1 MLSYLKIDN
10 YALIEREELEFSPG
24 FNVVTGESGAG
35 KSILMGAL
43 EFLIGG
49 RTDRGALR
57 SGSSRCCV
65 SGIFTL
71 SAETAERV
79 AALLEAAGVP
89 FDAAT
94 GELALRRVM
103 TSSATRNFIADTPVG
118 GKLLAAV
125 GAELIDFH
133 GVNDQLSLLVPAR
146 QLELLDRFGRLEG
159 RRQKCAELCA
169 AIAALEKERAAF
181 EANLPDDEA
190 ADRLRLMVEEI
201 ELCAPSPGED
211 EELAGKHRLA
221 SNSQQVL
228 ACAAELSQLLSEGE
242 NSVADQLGTVHHRL
256 GELERIDSALVEKL
270 LQKSM
275 GIQDAAMEL
284 SHDIAA
290 LADKVDLDAEE
301 LAAIEARLEELYT
314 LKRRYGPS
322 LEQVLDALKEGRL
335 RLRAADEAAQARK
348 DFADKRKKLDAELE
362 TAARELSAGRRK
374 HAEAFLAKCRAK
386 LELIGFKGC
395 RMEARFEDTAP
406 GTTGMDKLEILFS
419 ANVGEDM
426 RPLRKIASSGE
437 LSRVMLAMKT
447 ILADADAVPTV
458 VFDEIDMNIGGE
470 TANRVGEELHALG
483 KHRQILC
490 ISHLVQV
497 AARADAHFLAEKHAE
512 KGRTV
517 STVRR
522 LDDVRDELARMLG
535 GGESSLRH
543 ADALLREL
551 ADEHEST

>member
-10 YALIEREELEFSPG
+10 YALIERDELEFSPG

-49 RTDRGALR
+49 RTDRGVLR
-57 SGSSRCCV
+57 SGCTRCCV
-65 SGIFTL
+65 NGIFTL
-71 SAETAERV
+71 SAETSERV
-79 AALLEAAGVP
+79 ATLLEDAGVP
-89 FDAAT
+89 FDAAA

-103 TSSATRNFIADTPVG
+103 TASATRNFIADTPVG
-118 GKLLAAV
+118 GKLFAAV

-146 QLELLDRFGRLEG
+146 QLELLDRFGHLEAQ
-159 RRQKCAELCA
+159 RRKCAEAYA
-169 AIAALEKERAAF
+169 AVVELEKERAAF
-181 EANLPDDEA
+181 EANLPDDGV

-201 ELCAPSPGED
+201 ELCDPAPGED

-242 NSVADQLGTVHHRL
+242 NSVADQLGTVYHRL
-256 GELERIDSALVEKL
+256 SELERIDAALTEEL
-270 LQKSM
+270 LQK
-275 GIQDAAMEL
+275 GREIQDAVMEL
-284 SHDIAA
+284 SRGVAA
-290 LADKVDLDAEE
+290 LADKVDLNPEE

-322 LEQVLDALKEGRL
+322 LEQVLDSLEEGRR
-335 RLRAADEAAQARK
+335 RLRAVDEAAQARK
-348 DFADKRKKLDAELE
+348 EFADRRKALDAALEAAARKLSAARKKCADD
-362 TAARELSAGRRK
+362 
-374 HAEAFLAKCRAK
+374 FLAKCRAK

-406 GTTGMDKLEILFS
+406 GVSGMDKLELHFS
-419 ANVGEDM
+419 ANVGEEM

-447 ILADADAVPTV
+447 VLADADAVPTV

-483 KHRQILC
+483 KPRQILG
-490 ISHLVQV
+490 ISQLVQV
-497 AARADAHFLAEKHAE
+497 AARADAHFLAEKHTAN
-512 KGRTV
+512 GRTL
-517 STVRR
+517 SAVRK
-522 LDDVRDELARMLG
+522 LDDVRPELARMLG

-543 ADALLREL
+543 AEALLEEL
-551 ADEHEST
+551 ARK

>member
-57 SGSSRCCV
+57 SGCSRCCV

-79 AALLEAAGVP
+79 AALLETAGVP
-89 FDAAT
+89 FDPAA

-103 TSSATRNFIADTPVG
+103 TASSTRNFIADTPVG
-118 GKLLAAV
+118 GRLLAAV
-125 GAELIDFH
+125 GAELVDFH

-146 QLELLDRFGRLEG
+146 QLELLDRFGHLEAQ
-159 RRQKCAELCA
+159 RQKCADLCA
-169 AIAALEKERAAF
+169 AVSELEKARAAF
-181 EANLPDDEA
+181 EANLPDDSA

-201 ELCAPSPGED
+201 ELCNPAPGED

-228 ACAAELSQLLSEGE
+228 ACASELSQLLSEGE

-256 GELERIDSALVEKL
+256 SELERIDATLTEELLRKSVE
-270 LQKSM
+270 
-275 GIQDAAMEL
+275 IQDAVMEL
-284 SHDIAA
+284 SRDIAS
-290 LADKVDLDAEE
+290 LADKVDLNPEE

-322 LEQVLDALKEGRL
+322 LEQVLDALEEGRR
-335 RLRAADEAAQARK
+335 RLRAVDDAAQARK
-348 DFADKRKKLDAELE
+348 EFADKRKTFDAELAA
-362 TAARELSAGRRK
+362 AARELSNGRK
-374 HAEAFLAKCRAK
+374 KCADDFLAKCRAK

-395 RMEARFEDTAP
+395 RMEARFEETAP
-406 GTTGMDKLEILFS
+406 GATGMDKLELWFS
-419 ANVGEDM
+419 ANLGEDM

-447 ILADADAVPTV
+447 VLADADAVPTV

-483 KHRQILC
+483 SHRQILC

-497 AARADAHFLAEKHAE
+497 AARADAHFLAEKRTE
-512 KGRTV
+512 KGRTL
-517 STVRR
+517 SAVRR
-522 LDDVRDELARMLG
+522 LADVKPELARMLG

-543 ADALLREL
+543 AAALLKEL
-551 ADEHEST
+551 ARK

>member
-10 YALIEREELEFSPG
+10 YALIGEEELEFSPG

-35 KSILMGAL
+35 KSIMMGAL

-57 SGSSRCCV
+57 SGCGRCTV

-71 SAETAERV
+71 TPETAERIAV
-79 AALLEAAGVP
+79 LLDGAGVP
-89 FDAAT
+89 FDAAS
-94 GELALRRVM
+94 GELSLRRVM
-103 TSSATRNFIADTPVG
+103 TASATRNFIADTPVG
-118 GKLLAAV
+118 AKLLGTV
-125 GAELIDFH
+125 GAELVDFH

-146 QLELLDRFGRLEG
+146 QLDLLDRFGHLDAQ
-159 RRQKCAELCA
+159 RRKCADLCA
-169 AIAALEKERAAF
+169 AIAELEKERAAF
-181 EANLPDDEA
+181 EAELPDESA

-201 ELCAPSPGED
+201 EICNPAPGED
-211 EELAGKHRLA
+211 EKLAGRHRLA
-221 SNSQQVL
+221 ANSQQVL
-228 ACAAELSQLLSEGE
+228 ACASELSQLLSEGE
-242 NSVADQLGTVHHRL
+242 GSVADQLGTVHHRL
-256 GELERIDSALVEKL
+256 GELERIDPGMVEQL
-270 LQKSM
+270 LRKSM
-275 GIQDAAMEL
+275 DIQDAVTEL
-284 SHDIAA
+284 SREVAA
-290 LADKVDLDAEE
+290 LADKVDLDPEE

-322 LEQVLDALKEGRL
+322 LEQVLDALEEGRR
-335 RLRAADEAAQARK
+335 RLRAVDEAAHARR
-348 DFADKRKKLDAELE
+348 DFAEKRGKLDAELE
-362 TAARELSAGRRK
+362 GAARELSRGRK
-374 HAEAFLAKCRAK
+374 ACAEKFLAKCRAK
-386 LELIGFKGC
+386 LELIGFKNC
-395 RMEARFEDTAP
+395 RMEARFEEIQP
-406 GTTGMDKLEILFS
+406 SVTGMDKLELHFS

-447 ILADADAVPTV
+447 VLADADAVPTV

-483 KHRQILC
+483 KNRQILC

-497 AARADAHFLAEKHAE
+497 AARADAHFLAEKHTE
-512 KGRTV
+512 NGRTY

-522 LDDVRDELARMLG
+522 LDDVKTELARMLG

-543 ADALLREL
+543 AAALLKEL
-551 ADEHEST
+551 TRR

>member
-57 SGSSRCCV
+57 SGCSRCCV

-71 SAETAERV
+71 SEETAERV
-79 AALLEAAGVP
+79 AALLEEAGVP
-89 FDAAT
+89 FDAAA

-103 TSSATRNFIADTPVG
+103 TASSTRNFIADTPVG
-118 GKLLAAV
+118 GKLLTAV

-133 GVNDQLSLLVPAR
+133 GVNDQLSLLIPAR
-146 QLELLDRFGRLEG
+146 QLELLDRFGHLEEQ
-159 RRQKCAELCA
+159 RRKCADLCA
-169 AIAALEKERAAF
+169 AIAELEKERAAF
-181 EANLPDDEA
+181 EANLPDDSA

-201 ELCAPSPGED
+201 ELCNPAPGED

-228 ACAAELSQLLSEGE
+228 ACASELSQLLSEGE
-242 NSVADQLGTVHHRL
+242 NSVADQLGTVYHRL
-256 GELERIDSALVEKL
+256 SELERIDATLTEEL
-270 LQKSM
+270 LQK
-275 GIQDAAMEL
+275 GREIQDAVMEL
-284 SHDIAA
+284 SRGVAA
-290 LADKVDLDAEE
+290 LADKVDLDPEA
-301 LAAIEARLEELYT
+301 LAALEARLEELYT

-322 LEQVLDALKEGRL
+322 LEQVLDALEEGRR
-335 RLRAADEAAQARK
+335 RLQAVDDAAQARK
-348 DFADKRKKLDAELE
+348 DFADKRKELDAELAA
-362 TAARELSAGRRK
+362 AARKLSKGRK
-374 HAEAFLAKCRAK
+374 KCADAFLAKCRAK

-395 RMEARFEDTAP
+395 RMEAHFEETAP
-406 GTTGMDKLEILFS
+406 GASGMDKLELHFS

-447 ILADADAVPTV
+447 VLADADAVPTV

-497 AARADAHFLAEKHAE
+497 AARADAHFLAEKHTQNN
-512 KGRTV
+512 RTV
-517 STVRR
+517 SSVRR
-522 LDDVRDELARMLG
+522 LDDVKAELARMLG

-543 ADALLREL
+543 AAALLKEL
-551 ADEHEST
+551 GRK

>member
-10 YALIEREELEFSPG
+10 YALIEREELEFSPA

-57 SGSSRCCV
+57 SGSDRCTV

-71 SAETAERV
+71 SQETAARIG
-79 AALLEAAGVP
+79 ALLDDAGVP
-89 FDAAT
+89 FDPGA

-103 TSSATRNFIADTPVG
+103 TPSATRNFIADTPVG
-118 GKLLAAV
+118 AKLLGAV

-146 QLELLDRFGRLEG
+146 QLELLDRFGHLEEK
-159 RRQKCAELCA
+159 RQECASICSEL
-169 AIAALEKERAAF
+169 AALERERAAF
-181 EANLPDDEA
+181 EANLPDDGA

-201 ELCAPSPGED
+201 ELCDPAPGED

-221 SNSQQVL
+221 ANSQQVL
-228 ACAAELSQLLSEGE
+228 EYASELSQLLSEGE
-242 NSVADQLGTVHHRL
+242 GSVADQLGTVHHRL
-256 GELERIDSALVEKL
+256 SELERIDSCLVEQL
-270 LQKSM
+270 LHKSM
-275 GIQDAAMEL
+275 DIQDAVTEL
-284 SHDIAA
+284 SRDIAS
-290 LADKVDLDAEE
+290 LADKVDLDPEE

-322 LEQVLDALKEGRL
+322 LEQVLDALEEGKR
-335 RLRAADEAAQARK
+335 RLRAVDEAAQARR
-348 DFADKRKKLDAELE
+348 DFAAKRKALEDKLAS
-362 TAARELSAGRRK
+362 AARELSAARRK
-374 HAEAFLAKCRAK
+374 CADKFLGKCRAK
-386 LELIGFKGC
+386 LELIGFRNC
-395 RMEARFEDTAP
+395 RMEASFEDIPA
-406 GTTGMDKLEILFS
+406 GSSGMDKLELHFS

-447 ILADADAVPTV
+447 VLADADSVPTV

-470 TANRVGEELHALG
+470 TANRVGEELHDLG
-483 KHRQILC
+483 RHRQILC

-497 AARADAHFLAEKHAE
+497 AARADAHFLAEKHTE
-512 KGRTV
+512 KGRTF
-517 STVRR
+517 SAVRR
-522 LDDVRDELARMLG
+522 LNDVKPELARMLG

-543 ADALLREL
+543 AEALLEEL
-551 ADEHEST
+551 ARK

>member
-10 YALIEREELEFSPG
+10 FALIEREELEFSPG

-57 SGSSRCCV
+57 SGSNRCTV
-65 SGIFTL
+65 SGIFSL
-71 SAETAERV
+71 SAGTAARIGQ
-79 AALLEAAGVP
+79 LLDEAGVP
-89 FDAAT
+89 FDPDA
-94 GELALRRVM
+94 GELGLRRVM
-103 TSSATRNFIADTPVG
+103 TASATRNFIADTPVG
-118 GKLLAAV
+118 AKLLAAV
-125 GAELIDFH
+125 GAELVDFH

-146 QLELLDRFGRLEG
+146 QLELLDRFGHLEG
-159 RRQKCAELCA
+159 QRGKCAELCS
-169 AIAALEKERAAF
+169 AIAELEKERAAF
-181 EANLPDDEA
+181 EANLPDDDA
-190 ADRLRLMVEEI
+190 ADRLHLMVEEI
-201 ELCAPSPGED
+201 ELCNPAPGED

-228 ACAAELSQLLSEGE
+228 ACASELSQLLSEGE
-242 NSVADQLGTVHHRL
+242 DSVADRLGTVYHRL
-256 GELERIDSALVEKL
+256 SELERIDATLTEEL
-270 LQKSM
+270 LRK
-275 GIQDAAMEL
+275 GREIQDAVMEL
-284 SHDIAA
+284 SRDVAA
-290 LADKVDLDAEE
+290 LADKVDLDPEA

-322 LEQVLDALKEGRL
+322 LEQVLDALEEAKR
-335 RLRAADEAAQARK
+335 RLRAVDDAAQARR
-348 DFADKRKKLDAELE
+348 DFAAKRKALDADLL
-362 TAARELSAGRRK
+362 AAAKKLSAGRRK
-374 HAEAFLAKCRAK
+374 CAEKFLAGCRAK
-386 LELIGFKGC
+386 LELIGFKNC
-395 RMEARFEDTAP
+395 RMEARFEETVP
-406 GTTGMDKLEILFS
+406 GASGMDKLELWFS

-447 ILADADAVPTV
+447 VLADADAVPTV

-483 KHRQILC
+483 NHRQILC

-497 AARADAHFLAEKHAE
+497 AARADAHFLAEKRTE
-512 KGRTV
+512 KGRTL
-517 STVRR
+517 SSVRR
-522 LDDVRDELARMLG
+522 LADVKPELARMLG

-543 ADALLREL
+543 AAALLKEL
-551 ADEHEST
+551 ARA

>member
-10 YALIEREELEFSPG
+10 YALIEREELEFSPA

-57 SGSSRCCV
+57 SGSDRCTV

-71 SAETAERV
+71 SQETAARIG
-79 AALLEAAGVP
+79 ALLDDAGVP
-89 FDAAT
+89 FDPGA

-103 TSSATRNFIADTPVG
+103 TPSATRNFIADTPVG
-118 GKLLAAV
+118 AKLLGAV

-146 QLELLDRFGRLEG
+146 QLELLDRFGHLEEK
-159 RRQKCAELCA
+159 RQECASICSEL
-169 AIAALEKERAAF
+169 AALERERAAF
-181 EANLPDDEA
+181 EANLPDDGA

-201 ELCAPSPGED
+201 ELCDPAPGED

-221 SNSQQVL
+221 ANSQQVL
-228 ACAAELSQLLSEGE
+228 EYASELSQLLSEGE
-242 NSVADQLGTVHHRL
+242 GSVADQLGTVHHRL
-256 GELERIDSALVEKL
+256 SELERIDSCLVEQL
-270 LQKSM
+270 LHKSM
-275 GIQDAAMEL
+275 DIQDAVTEL
-284 SHDIAA
+284 SRDVAA
-290 LADKVDLDAEE
+290 LADKVDLDPEE

-322 LEQVLDALKEGRL
+322 LEQVLDALEEGKR
-335 RLRAADEAAQARK
+335 RLRAVDEAAQARR
-348 DFADKRKKLDAELE
+348 DFAAKRKALEDKLAS
-362 TAARELSAGRRK
+362 AARELSAARRK
-374 HAEAFLAKCRAK
+374 CADKFLGKCRAK
-386 LELIGFKGC
+386 LELIGFRNC
-395 RMEARFEDTAP
+395 RMEARFEDIPA
-406 GTTGMDKLEILFS
+406 GSSGMDKLELHFS

-447 ILADADAVPTV
+447 VLADADSVPTV

-470 TANRVGEELHALG
+470 TANRVGEELHDLG
-483 KHRQILC
+483 RHRQILC

-497 AARADAHFLAEKHAE
+497 AARADAHFLAEKHTE
-512 KGRTV
+512 KGRTF
-517 STVRR
+517 SAVRR
-522 LDDVRDELARMLG
+522 LNDVKPELARMLG

-543 ADALLREL
+543 AEALLEEL
-551 ADEHEST
+551 ARK

>member
-57 SGSSRCCV
+57 SGCSRCCV

-71 SAETAERV
+71 SPGTAQRV
-79 AALLEAAGVP
+79 AALLEAVGVP
-89 FDAAT
+89 FDMAA

-103 TSSATRNFIADTPVG
+103 TASSTRNFIADTPVG
-118 GKLLAAV
+118 GKLLTAV

-146 QLELLDRFGRLEG
+146 QLELLDRFGHLEEQ
-159 RRQKCAELCA
+159 RQKCADLCA
-169 AIAALEKERAAF
+169 AIADLEKERAAF
-181 EANLPDDEA
+181 EANLPDDSA

-201 ELCAPSPGED
+201 ELCNPAPGED
-211 EELAGKHRLA
+211 EELAAKHRLA

-228 ACAAELSQLLSEGE
+228 SCASELSQLLSEGE
-242 NSVADQLGTVHHRL
+242 NSVADQLGTVYHRL
-256 GELERIDSALVEKL
+256 SELERIDATLTEEL
-270 LQKSM
+270 LQK
-275 GIQDAAMEL
+275 GRDIQDAVMEL
-284 SHDIAA
+284 SRGVAA
-290 LADKVDLDAEE
+290 LADKVDLNPEE
-301 LAAIEARLEELYT
+301 LAAVEARLEELYT

-322 LEQVLDALKEGRL
+322 LEQVLDSLEEGRR
-335 RLRAADEAAQARK
+335 RLQAVEDAAQARK
-348 DFADKRKKLDAELE
+348 DFADKRKALDSELAA
-362 TAARELSAGRRK
+362 AARELSKGRK
-374 HAEAFLAKCRAK
+374 QCADAFLAKCRSK

-395 RMEARFEDTAP
+395 RMEARFEEMAP
-406 GTTGMDKLEILFS
+406 SASGMDKLEIWFS

-447 ILADADAVPTV
+447 VLADADAVPTV

-470 TANRVGEELHALG
+470 TANRVGEELHNLG

-497 AARADAHFLAEKHAE
+497 AARADAHFLAEKHTANN
-512 KGRTV
+512 RTL
-517 STVRR
+517 SSVRR
-522 LDDVRDELARMLG
+522 LDDVKAELARMLG

-543 ADALLREL
+543 AAALLKEL
-551 ADEHEST
+551 DRK

>member
-57 SGSSRCCV
+57 SGCSRCCV

-71 SAETAERV
+71 SEETARRV
-79 AALLEAAGVP
+79 SALLEDAGVP
-89 FDAAT
+89 FDAAA

-103 TSSATRNFIADTPVG
+103 TASATRNFIADTPVG

-146 QLELLDRFGRLEG
+146 QLELLDRFGRLED
-159 RRQKCAELCA
+159 RRQKCADLCA
-169 AIAALEKERAAF
+169 AIAELEKERAAF
-181 EANLPDDEA
+181 EADLPDDGA

-201 ELCAPSPGED
+201 ELCNPAPGED

-221 SNSQQVL
+221 SNSQQVM
-228 ACAAELSQLLSEGE
+228 ACASELSQLLSEGE
-242 NSVADQLGTVHHRL
+242 NSVADQLGTVYHRL
-256 GELERIDSALVEKL
+256 SELERIDATLTEEL
-270 LQKSM
+270 LQK
-275 GIQDAAMEL
+275 GREIQDAVMEL
-284 SHDIAA
+284 SRGVAS
-290 LADKVDLDAEE
+290 LADKVDLDPEA

-322 LEQVLDALKEGRL
+322 LEQVLDSLEAGRR
-335 RLRAADEAAQARK
+335 RLHAVDEAAQARK
-348 DFADKRKKLDAELE
+348 DFADKRKALDAQLAA
-362 TAARELSAGRRK
+362 AARELSKGRK
-374 HAEAFLAKCRAK
+374 KCADDFLAKCRAK
-386 LELIGFKGC
+386 LELIGFKNC
-395 RMEARFEDTAP
+395 RMEARFEETAP
-406 GTTGMDKLEILFS
+406 GPSGMDKLELWFS

-447 ILADADAVPTV
+447 VLADADAVPTV

-497 AARADAHFLAEKHAE
+497 AARADAHFLAEKHTE
-512 KGRTV
+512 NDRTR
-517 STVRR
+517 SSVRR
-522 LDDVRDELARMLG
+522 LDDVKAELARMLG

-543 ADALLREL
+543 AAALLKEL
-551 ADEHEST
+551 SRK

>member
-57 SGSSRCCV
+57 SGCSRCCV

-71 SAETAERV
+71 FPETAERV
-79 AALLEAAGVP
+79 AALLETAGVP
-89 FDAAT
+89 FDPTA

-103 TSSATRNFIADTPVG
+103 TASSTRNFIADTPVG

-146 QLELLDRFGRLEG
+146 QLELLDRFGRLESQ
-159 RRQKCAELCA
+159 RRKCADLCA
-169 AIAALEKERAAF
+169 AVSELEKERAAF
-181 EANLPDDEA
+181 EANLPDDSA
-190 ADRLRLMVEEI
+190 ADRLHLMVEEI
-201 ELCAPSPGED
+201 ELCNPAPGED

-256 GELERIDSALVEKL
+256 SELERIDAGLTEEL
-270 LQKSM
+270 LRKSM
-275 GIQDAAMEL
+275 EIQDAVMEL
-284 SHDIAA
+284 SRDIAA
-290 LADKVDLDAEE
+290 LADKVDLDPEA

-322 LEQVLDALKEGRL
+322 LEQVLDALEEGRR
-335 RLRAADEAAQARK
+335 RLQSVDDAAQARK
-348 DFADKRKKLDAELE
+348 EFADKRKALDAELAA
-362 TAARELSAGRRK
+362 AARELSKGRK
-374 HAEAFLAKCRAK
+374 KCADDFLAKCRAK

-395 RMEARFEDTAP
+395 RMEACFEETAP
-406 GTTGMDKLEILFS
+406 GATGMDKLELYFS

-447 ILADADAVPTV
+447 VLADADAVPTV

-497 AARADAHFLAEKHAE
+497 AARADAHFLAEKHTE
-512 KGRTV
+512 KNRTV
-517 STVRR
+517 SAVRR
-522 LDDVRDELARMLG
+522 LDDVKAELARMLG

-543 ADALLREL
+543 AAALLKEL
-551 ADEHEST
+551 RRK

>member
-57 SGSSRCCV
+57 SGCSRCCV

-71 SAETAERV
+71 SAETSERV
-79 AALLEAAGVP
+79 TALLEAAGVP
-89 FDAAT
+89 FDAAA

-103 TSSATRNFIADTPVG
+103 TASATRNFIADTPVG
-118 GKLLAAV
+118 GKLLASV
-125 GAELIDFH
+125 GAELVDFH

-146 QLELLDRFGRLEG
+146 QLELLDRFGRLDG
-159 RRQKCAELCA
+159 QRRKCAELCA
-169 AIAALEKERAAF
+169 AVAELEKERAAF
-181 EANLPDDEA
+181 EANLPDDSA

-211 EELAGKHRLA
+211 EELAGRHRLA

-228 ACAAELSQLLSEGE
+228 TCAAELSQLLSEGE

-256 GELERIDSALVEKL
+256 SELERIDATLTEEL
-270 LQKSM
+270 LRKSM
-275 GIQDAAMEL
+275 EIQDAVMEL
-284 SHDIAA
+284 SRGVAA
-290 LADKVDLDAEE
+290 LADKVDLDPEA
-301 LAAIEARLEELYT
+301 LAAVEARLEELYT

-322 LEQVLDALKEGRL
+322 LEQVLDALEEGRR
-335 RLRAADEAAQARK
+335 RLRAVDEAAQARK
-348 DFADKRKKLDAELE
+348 EFADKRKALDAELE
-362 TAARELSAGRRK
+362 AAARKLSAARK
-374 HAEAFLAKCRAK
+374 KCADDFLAKCRTK

-406 GTTGMDKLEILFS
+406 GASGMDKLELHFS

-447 ILADADAVPTV
+447 VLADADAVPTV

-470 TANRVGEELHALG
+470 TANRVGEELRALG
-483 KHRQILC
+483 RHRQILC

-497 AARADAHFLAEKHAE
+497 AARADAHFLAEKHTE
-512 KGRTV
+512 NGRTL
-517 STVRR
+517 SAVRK
-522 LDDVRDELARMLG
+522 LDDVKPELARMLG

-543 ADALLREL
+543 AAALLKEL
-551 ADEHEST
+551 ARK